1 MRHIPRIVF
10 RELGYVR
17 GDLMAPNLGEEEPLL
32 EADPRPAT
40 RSSAGRSL
48 LACGLLFIAVSGAF
62 ALSRGPSVDTIT
74 PAAGLE
80 GDALVPT
87 LATQSP
93 TAPASASSSTTS
105 TPASTRTVASARKT
119 GKSGSDDDDDRTG
132 KSGSDDDD
140 DRTKYSDFK
149 NTAFP
154 NNTIGIYK
162 RTHACANAAEDVI
175 LQQSVL
181 GAIAT
186 LELAGSVGGQVD
198 DDEAGFPEASCMKRA
213 AATTAAN
220 FSVHD
225 VETEKF
231 HTGTYKPHHWWK
243 YIASVH
249 GPFTTLDGFK
259 GWNDFMVRSR
269 FAFAA
274 RRRGSPSRF
283 DLCRAPLSSVASHR
297 RISLTR
303 LVCRLLRRTRSATSS
318 PTSPT
323 TLRRGRSTA

>member
-1 MRHIPRIVF
+1 
-10 RELGYVR
+10 
-17 GDLMAPNLGEEEPLL
+17 MAANLGEEEPLL
-32 EADPRPAT
+32 EADLRPAT

-74 PAAGLE
+74 E

-87 LATQSP
+87 PATQSP
-93 TAPASASSSTTS
+93 TAPASAPSSTTS
-105 TPASTRTVASARKT
+105 TPASTRTAASARK
-119 GKSGSDDDDDRTG
+119 TG

-283 DLCRAPLSSVASHR
+283 DLRRAPLSSVASHR